1 MRSLILQPNE
11 EIAVV
16 FRQTP
21 LALWWQT
28 LVLFCAIVVPSWY
41 VLHFELMAA
50 ARTVLSLWLLV
61 ACVWWARHTYLWSV
75 QRYIVTTK
83 RFVKVAHE
91 SVFRHVV
98 TETALDRI
106 LNISSRTT
114 GVLSVIGRFGNI
126 ELQVVG
132 LLNPIVVENIADP
145 TAVKEF
151 LWRLH
156 EKALTTKSATS
167 GSLHGP
173 QSTVDYAKPNQRMPD

>member
-21 LALWWQT
+21 LVLWWQT
-28 LVLFCAIVVPSWY
+28 AILLGAIGVPSWY
-41 VLHFELMAA
+41 VLHYE
-50 ARTVLSLWLLV
+50 LV
-61 ACVWWARHTYLWSV
+61 APAHTLLGIWVLIVVVWWVRHIYLWSV
-75 QRYIVTTK
+75 ERYIVTTK
-83 RFVKVAHE
+83 RFVKVSHE

-106 LNISSRTT
+106 LNISFRTT
-114 GVLSVIGRFGNI
+114 GMLSVMGRFGDI

-145 TAVKEF
+145 TAIKEF

-156 EKALTTKSATS
+156 EKAVAAR
-167 GSLHGP
+167 GVHQPGGP
-173 QSTVDYAKPNQRMPD
+173 QFTVDYTKPNQRMPD

>member
-11 EIAVV
+11 EVVVV

-21 LALWWQT
+21 MVLWWPT
-28 LVLFCAIVVPSWY
+28 AI
-41 VLHFELMAA
+41 
-50 ARTVLSLWLLV
+50 LLV
-61 ACVWWARHTYLWSV
+61 ATFVPIWYVAHYELYASASTFLLIWLCLVVLWWMRHIYLWSV

-91 SVFRHVV
+91 GIFRHVV
-98 TETALDRI
+98 TETALDRM
-106 LNISSRTT
+106 LNISFRTT
-114 GVLSVIGRFGNI
+114 GMLSVLARFGDI

-132 LLNPIVVENIADP
+132 LLDPIVVGNIADP

-156 EKALTTKSATS
+156 EQAVATR
-167 GSLHGP
+167 GGQREQGGP
-173 QSTVDYAKPNQRMPD
+173 HLSVGYNKPNQRMPD

>member
-1 MRSLILQPNE
+1 MRSLILQPDE

-21 LALWWQT
+21 LVLWWHT
-28 LVLFCAIVVPSWY
+28 TALLCAIIVPSWY
-41 VLHFELMAA
+41 ALHYELVAP
-50 ARTVLSLWLLV
+50 ARTVLGVWILI
-61 ACVWWARHTYLWSV
+61 AGIWWARHIYLWSV
-75 QRYIVTTK
+75 ERYIVTTK

-106 LNISSRTT
+106 LNISFRTT
-114 GVLSVIGRFGNI
+114 GMLSVLGRFGDI

-145 TAVKEF
+145 TAIKEF

-156 EKALTTKSATS
+156 EKAVAARGVHKP
-167 GSLHGP
+167 GGP
-173 QSTVDYAKPNQRMPD
+173 QYTVDYTKPNQRMPD

>member
-11 EIAVV
+11 EVVVV

-21 LALWWQT
+21 LVLWRPT
-28 LVLFCAIVVPSWY
+28 AVLLIAVIGPIWY
-41 VLHFELMAA
+41 VAHYELYASA
-50 ARTVLSLWLLV
+50 GTYVLIWLCVVV
-61 ACVWWARHTYLWSV
+61 AWWVRHVYLWSV

-91 SVFRHVV
+91 GIFRHVV
-98 TETALDRI
+98 TETALDRM
-106 LNISSRTT
+106 LNISFRTT
-114 GVLSVIGRFGNI
+114 GVLSVLGRFGDI

-132 LLNPIVVENIADP
+132 LLDPIVVGNIADP

-156 EKALTTKSATS
+156 EQAVAAR
-167 GSLHGP
+167 GEHRVPDGP
-173 QSTVDYAKPNQRMPD
+173 QLSVGYNKPNQRMPD